1 MKLEFSNKKIPEILN
16 EFKDKNTF
24 QWQED
29 IFDLM
34 KKMDAKEEI
43 VNFHYLRE
51 DSIYESNFSP
61 EFVNASF
68 QSLNKFLGLK
78 RGDSALINSSVLENE
93 GEISLIQAIEGNM
106 DLYCHEDSNKVKI
119 PLTDEGQNEVGYALN
134 YAYLTKEQLENSYD
148 DLARIEKI
156 AIESDDLSEEL
167 IQKLNE
173 HKKTSFY
180 QVFTANG
187 FPIAV
192 KKLDDKEYT
201 VLDKIELSED
211 EKGHLVL
218 NSPYE
223 TESLNLYRQAVISDD
238 QRKFKWIS
246 ENECKLNGKDVVNL
260 ELIEEKLKPYI
271 NYNFIIVAFPKKG
284 NTEDVISLVIESRFS
299 EHVDIPNS
307 ELEPYEVPQ
316 QTFFIGDFPKS
327 NDKAAIRAE
336 LIRLLNE
343 ANQTN

>member
-1 MKLEFSNKKIPEILN
+1 MKLEFSNKKIPEILD
-16 EFKDKNTF
+16 EFLDKNTF
-24 QWQED
+24 QWQKD

-51 DSIYESNFSP
+51 DNVYVSNFNSK
-61 EFVNASF
+61 FVNASF

-78 RGDSALINSSVLENE
+78 KGDSALINSSVLENE
-93 GEISLIQAIEGNM
+93 GEISLIQAIEGDL
-106 DLYCHEDSNKVKI
+106 DLYCHEDSDKVKI

-134 YAYLTKEQLENSYD
+134 YAYLTKDQLENSYD

-156 AIESDDLSEEL
+156 AIESDDLPEEL
-167 IQKLNE
+167 IQKLIE

-192 KKLDDKEYT
+192 KKLDEKEYT
-201 VLDKIELSED
+201 VLDKIGLSED

-223 TESLNLYRQAVISDD
+223 TESLNLYRQAIISDD
-238 QRKFKWIS
+238 QKRFRWVS
-246 ENECKLNGKDVVNL
+246 GNECKLNGKDVVNL

-271 NYNFIIVAFPKKG
+271 DYNFIVVAFPKKG
-284 NTEDVISLVIESRFS
+284 SKEDVISLVIESRFS
-299 EHVDIPNS
+299 EHVDIPKS

-343 ANQTN
+343 AN